1 MNSKK
6 NQKIKRKL
14 KSIYGDGC
22 FFDRAHI
29 AERIEAMGGIKTF
42 KVFVEEKRFKGKAIS
57 YQLTVHHLRHRNEGG
72 ETTVE
77 NCANVAEIAHQY
89 AHSLDREDE
98 EIVNNMLREFKV
110 NFVMMQGNGEILDS
124 GSFKP
129 EPASEYIVIPVY
141 DNTPEQNEER
151 KKRAKAKRLKN
162 PTRAMKK
169 QELKRLIEEEE
180 NEIDF

>member
-1 MNSKK
+1 MSSKK

-14 KSIYGDGC
+14 KSIYGNGC

-29 AERIEAMGGIKTF
+29 AKRIEAMGGIKTF
-42 KVFVEEKRFKGKAIS
+42 KVFIEERRFKGKAIS
-57 YQLTVHHLRHRNEGG
+57 YQLTVHHLRHRSEGG

-77 NCANVAEIAHQY
+77 NCANIAEIAHQY
-89 AHSLDREDE
+89 THSLDREDE
-98 EIVNNMLREFKV
+98 EIINNMLREFKV

-124 GSFKP
+124 GSFEP
-129 EPASEYIVIPVY
+129 ESASEYIVIPVY

>member
-1 MNSKK
+1 MSSKK

-14 KSIYGDGC
+14 KSMYGNGC

-42 KVFVEEKRFKGKAIS
+42 KVFVEERRFKGKAIS
-57 YQLTVHHLRHRNEGG
+57 YQLTVHHLRHRSEGG

-77 NCANVAEIAHQY
+77 NCANIAEIAHQY
-89 AHSLDREDE
+89 THSLDREDE

-124 GSFKP
+124 GSFEP

-141 DNTPEQNEER
+141 NNTPEQNEER
-151 KKRAKAKRLKN
+151 KRKAKAKRLKN

-169 QELKRLIEEEE
+169 QELKELIEEAEE
-180 NEIDF
+180 EIDF

>member
-1 MNSKK
+1 MSSKK

-14 KSIYGDGC
+14 KSMYGNGC

-42 KVFVEEKRFKGKAIS
+42 KVFVEERRFKGKAIS
-57 YQLTVHHLRHRNEGG
+57 YQLTVHHLRHRSEGG

-77 NCANVAEIAHQY
+77 NCANIAEIAHQY
-89 AHSLDREDE
+89 THSLDREDE

-110 NFVMMQGNGEILDS
+110 NFIMMQGDGKVLDS
-124 GSFKP
+124 GSIEP
-129 EPASEYIVIPVY
+129 EPAQEYIVIPVY
-141 DNTPEQNEER
+141 NNTPEQEAER
-151 KKRAKAKRLKN
+151 KKRLKAKRLKN
-162 PTRAMKK
+162 PSRAMKK
-169 QELKRLIEEEE
+169 QELRKIIEEEE

>member
-1 MNSKK
+1 MSSKK

-14 KSIYGDGC
+14 KSMYGNGC

-42 KVFVEEKRFKGKAIS
+42 KVFVEERRFKGKTIS
-57 YQLTVHHLRHRNEGG
+57 YQLTVHHLRHRSEGG

-98 EIVNNMLREFKV
+98 EIVNNMLREFKI
-110 NFVMMQGNGEILDS
+110 NFVTMQGNGEILDS

-141 DNTPEQNEER
+141 NNTPEQEAER
-151 KKRAKAKRLKN
+151 KKKAKAKRLKN

>member
-1 MNSKK
+1 MSSKK

-14 KSIYGDGC
+14 KSMYGNGC

-42 KVFVEEKRFKGKAIS
+42 KVFVEERRFKGKTIS
-57 YQLTVHHLRHRNEGG
+57 YQLTVHHLRHRSEGG

-77 NCANVAEIAHQY
+77 NCANIAEIAHQY
-89 AHSLDREDE
+89 THSLDREDE

-110 NFVMMQGNGEILDS
+110 NFVIMQGNGEILDS
-124 GSFKP
+124 GSFEP

>member
-1 MNSKK
+1 MSSKK

-14 KSIYGDGC
+14 KSMYGNGC

-42 KVFVEEKRFKGKAIS
+42 KVFVEERRFKGKAIS

-77 NCANVAEIAHQY
+77 NCANIAEIAHQY
-89 AHSLDREDE
+89 THSLDREDE

-141 DNTPEQNEER
+141 NNTPEQNEER
-151 KKRAKAKRLKN
+151 KRKAKVKRLKN

-169 QELKRLIEEEE
+169 QELRRLIEEEE

>member
-1 MNSKK
+1 MT
-6 NQKIKRKL
+6 
-14 KSIYGDGC
+14 Y
-22 FFDRAHI
+22 
-29 AERIEAMGGIKTF
+29 
-42 KVFVEEKRFKGKAIS
+42 
-57 YQLTVHHLRHRNEGG
+57 HHLRHRSEGG

-77 NCANVAEIAHQY
+77 NCANIAEIAHQY
-89 AHSLDREDE
+89 THSLDREDE

-124 GSFKP
+124 GSFEQ

-141 DNTPEQNEER
+141 NNTPEQEAER
-151 KKRAKAKRLKN
+151 KRKAKSKRLKN

>member
-1 MNSKK
+1 MSSKK

>member
-1 MNSKK
+1 MSSKK

-14 KSIYGDGC
+14 KRIYGDGC
-22 FFDRAHI
+22 FFNRAHI
-29 AERIEAMGGIKTF
+29 AERIEAIGGIKTF
-42 KVFVEEKRFKGKAIS
+42 KVFVEERRFKGKAIS
-57 YQLTVHHLRHRNEGG
+57 YQLTVHHLRHRSEGG

-77 NCANVAEIAHQY
+77 NCANIAEIAHQY
-89 AHSLDREDE
+89 THSLDREDE
-98 EIVNNMLREFKV
+98 EVVNNMLREFKV

-124 GSFKP
+124 GSFEP

-151 KKRAKAKRLKN
+151 KRKAKAKRLKN

>member
-1 MNSKK
+1 MSSKK

-14 KSIYGDGC
+14 KSIYGNGC

-42 KVFVEEKRFKGKAIS
+42 KVFVEERRFKGKAIS

-77 NCANVAEIAHQY
+77 NCANIAEIAHQY
-89 AHSLDREDE
+89 THSLDREDE

-124 GSFKP
+124 GSFKS
-129 EPASEYIVIPVY
+129 EFASEYIVIPVY

>member
-1 MNSKK
+1 MSSKK

-14 KSIYGDGC
+14 KSMYGNGC

-42 KVFVEEKRFKGKAIS
+42 KVFVEERRFKGKAIS
-57 YQLTVHHLRHRNEGG
+57 YQLTVHHLRHRSEGG

-77 NCANVAEIAHQY
+77 NCANIAEIAHQY
-89 AHSLDREDE
+89 THSLDREDE

-141 DNTPEQNEER
+141 DNIPEQNEER

>member
-1 MNSKK
+1 MSSKK

-14 KSIYGDGC
+14 KSMYGNGC

-42 KVFVEEKRFKGKAIS
+42 KVFVEERRFKGKTIS
-57 YQLTVHHLRHRNEGG
+57 YQLTVHHLRHRSEGG

-77 NCANVAEIAHQY
+77 NCANIAEIAHQY
-89 AHSLDREDE
+89 THSLDREDE

-110 NFVMMQGNGEILDS
+110 NFVMMQSNGEILDS